1 MAHAPKKLGPLA
13 ATAIAGNDITS
24 SCLYVGAIAMGYAGP
39 WAVVALIIVA
49 GVLFLFRK
57 IYGEVVG
64 ALPLNGGAY
73 NVLLNT
79 TNKYNASIAACLTIL
94 SYMATAVLSA
104 STAMYYL
111 HALVPAIPVLIA
123 TGVVLAIFMLLSIA
137 GMTESSVV
145 AIIIFI
151 AHLVTMGLLICASIW
166 FVTQHGLHLFSLNWS
181 LPLPEGRGIAAALF
195 FGFSTAMLGVTG
207 FESSANYVEEQE
219 HGVFPKT
226 LRNMWVAVSVLNP
239 LIVLCAIMVLP
250 MSAIG
255 EHEETMLSFMGL
267 TIGGNWLATVITVDA
282 VVVLCGAVLTSYVGV
297 SGLIK
302 RMTLDRIMPQFLLKE
317 TKQGSSPRIII
328 LFFLLCLSVLFLTNA
343 ETAALAGVYTISFL
357 TVMAFF
363 AIGNFLLKMKR
374 ARLPRP
380 ETASVAAVSVALMGV
395 VLALYG
401 NVRLHPEFLVVFLQ
415 YFIPT
420 MLVIAVMLNR
430 KAILEVLMAWM
441 SRFVESVPGL
451 AVIGRFAIS
460 RTIRKLNSQEFVYFT
475 KGDDL
480 SILNRVMMYV
490 QANEITKK
498 LRIVTV
504 LKEGEK
510 MHEEYLRDMEVLDR
524 AYPEIKIEF
533 TEMHGVFGP
542 ELVHRLSEEWNIP
555 TNFMFIGSP
564 SNRFPYRVAELGG
577 VRLVI

>member
-111 HALVPAIPVLIA
+111 NALVPAIPVLIA

-151 AHLVTMGLLICASIW
+151 THLATMALLIFASIW
-166 FVTQHGLHLFSLNWS
+166 FITQHGLSLFKLNWS
-181 LPLPEGRGIAAALF
+181 MPLPEGRGIAAALF

-226 LRNMWVAVSVLNP
+226 LRNMWVAVTVLNP

-250 MSAIG
+250 MAAIG
-255 EHEETMLSFMGL
+255 DHEETMLSFMGL

-380 ETASVAAVSVALMGV
+380 ETASVAAVSVAFLGV
-395 VLALYG
+395 VVALYG
-401 NVRLHPEFLVVFLQ
+401 NVRLHPEYLVVFLQ

-430 KAILEVLMAWM
+430 KSILEVLMAWM

-451 AVIGRFAIS
+451 AVVGRFTIS
-460 RTIRKLNSQEFVYFT
+460 RAIRKLNSQEFVYFT

-510 MHEEYLRDMEVLDR
+510 MHEDYLRDVEVLDR

-542 ELVHRLSEEWNIP
+542 ALVHRLSEEWNIP

>member
-1 MAHAPKKLGPLA
+1 MAHIPKKLGPLA

-24 SCLYVGAIAMGYAGP
+24 SCLYVGAIALSYAGV
-39 WAVVALIIVA
+39 WAVVALLLVSGI
-49 GVLFLFRK
+49 LFLFRK

-94 SYMATAVLSA
+94 SYMATAVLSG

-111 HALVPAIPVLIA
+111 NALVPAVPVIWA
-123 TGVVLAIFMLLSIA
+123 TVGVLSIFMILSIA
-137 GMTESSVV
+137 GITESSVV
-145 AIIIFI
+145 AVIIFI
-151 AHLVTMGLLICASIW
+151 THLATMVLLIGASVW
-166 FVTQHGLHLFSLNWS
+166 FVANNGFSLLQLNWRVPPPS
-181 LPLPEGRGIAAALF
+181 GTIAAALF

-207 FESSANYVEEQE
+207 FESSANYVEEQKA
-219 HGVFPKT
+219 GVFPKT
-226 LRNMWVAVSVLNP
+226 LRNMWLAVTILNP

-250 MSAIG
+250 LAVVG
-255 EHEETMLSFMGL
+255 QHEETMLSFMGL
-267 TIGGNWLATVITVDA
+267 TIGGTWLATVITVNA
-282 VVVLCGAVLTSYVGV
+282 VIVLCGAVLTSYVGV

-317 TKQGSSPRIII
+317 NKRGSSPRIII
-328 LFFLLCLSVLFLTNA
+328 LFFLLCLSVLFLTEA
-343 ETAALAGVYTISFL
+343 ETVALAGVYTISFL

-363 AIGNFLLKMKR
+363 AVGNFLLKIKR

-380 ETASVAAVSVALMGV
+380 ETAGTVSVSIALVGV

-401 NVRLHPEFLVVFLQ
+401 NVRLHPDYLVVFLQ
-415 YFIPT
+415 YFIPS
-420 MLVIAVMLNR
+420 MLIIAFLLNR
-430 KAILEVLMAWM
+430 KAILEYLMIWV
-441 SRFVESVPGL
+441 SSFVESVPGL
-451 AVIGRFAIS
+451 AVVGRFAIS
-460 RTIRKLNSQEFVYFT
+460 RTIRRLNRQEFVYFT

-498 LRIVTV
+498 LKIVTV
-504 LKEGEK
+504 LKEGQK
-510 MHEEYLRDMEVLDR
+510 MHPEYLKDVKVLDR
-524 AYPEIKIEF
+524 AYPEIEIEF
-533 TEMHGVFGP
+533 IELHGEFGP
-542 ELVHRLSEEWNIP
+542 SLVHRLSAEWNIP

-564 SNRFPYRVAELGG
+564 SNRFPYRLADLGG